1 MLYYSTIMIW
11 TASAKTNHFINL
23 ISQKYIFIFIT
34 LLLLV
39 YFDSSF
45 IDLSERFNIPES
57 KTFLIGIF
65 LFFVTLFIF
74 SNVLLIFTIK
84 NVFLK
89 NYSILGDKVK
99 FIHNFIVIYLISISL
114 LITILFAEMIVYN
127 SYNIYLIYSLLII
140 THLTGIYF
148 SVWGTIKFLNW
159 FKVNQ
164 DKLLLVYAI
173 SFVTFS
179 ALIILSLVYTLTE
192 LGNAPKTITPADL
205 KRTIHVIS
213 VNLSE
218 IYPLYRISYFFTFC
232 SIWVLTAFLL
242 YDYFGRNNRLKFWII
257 LSIPMIFFLIEFFP
271 VTLKL
276 LIGLYQLNPSLFLP
290 FYTILS
296 TIIAFISATM
306 VSITLWLIIR
316 KIPNK
321 SFRNYLILVAFGLLL
336 VLISTHETP
345 FPRFLFPPFGLIT
358 ILFSGLAMYLLFMGF
373 YSASLHISKDMSLV
387 RNFANRIH
395 QYGFFRNIAK
405 SQLEQDIKGIMTKVL
420 QSNEFDISQKG
431 KEHYQELEKQDIEKL
446 FKIVKKE
453 LEVKRS
459 RNNIKK

>member
-1 MLYYSTIMIW
+1 MVWSGF
-11 TASAKTNHFINL
+11 AKTNHFVSL
-23 ISQKYIFIFIT
+23 ISQKYIFIFVT

-45 IDLSERFNIPES
+45 IDLSERFNLPEN
-57 KTFLIGIF
+57 KALLIGIF
-65 LFFVTLFIF
+65 LIFVSLFIF
-74 SNVLLIFTIK
+74 INVLLIFTIN

-89 NYSILGDKVK
+89 NYSILGGKVK
-99 FIHNFIVIYLISISL
+99 VIHNFIVIYLITISL
-114 LITILFAEMIVYN
+114 LITILFAEMIINN

-159 FKVNQ
+159 FKSNK

-179 ALIILSLVYTLTE
+179 VLIALSLVYTITE
-192 LGNAPKTITPADL
+192 LENAPETIIPSDL
-205 KRTIHVIS
+205 KRTIHLIS

-218 IYPLYRISYFFTFC
+218 IYPFYRISFFISFC

-242 YDYFGRNNRLKFWII
+242 YDYFGKSNRLKFWVV
-257 LSIPMIFFLIEFFP
+257 LSVPMTFFLIEFFP

-276 LIGLYQLNPSLFLP
+276 LISLYQLNPSLFLP

-296 TIIAFISATM
+296 TIITFIGATM
-306 VSITLWLIIR
+306 VSITLWLLIR

-336 VLISTHETP
+336 ILISTHETP

-405 SQLEQDIKGIMTKVL
+405 SQLEQDIKGIMTNVL
-420 QSNEFDISQKG
+420 QSNEFDISQKE

-446 FKIVKKE
+446 FQIVKKE

>member
-1 MLYYSTIMIW
+1 MVWSGF
-11 TASAKTNHFINL
+11 AKTNHIVSL
-23 ISQKYIFIFIT
+23 ISQKYIFIFVT
-34 LLLLV
+34 LLFLV

-45 IDLSERFNIPES
+45 VDLSERFHLPANKS
-57 KTFLIGIF
+57 FLSGIF
-65 LFFVTLFIF
+65 LIFVSLFIF
-74 SNVLLIFTIK
+74 INVLLVFTIK

-89 NYSILGDKVK
+89 NYSILGEKVK
-99 FIHNFIVIYLISISL
+99 IIHNFIVIYLITISL
-114 LITILFAEMIVYN
+114 LITILFVEMAIYN
-127 SYNIYLIYSLLII
+127 SYSIYLIYSLLII
-140 THLTGIYF
+140 THFTGIYF
-148 SVWGTIKFLNW
+148 SIWGTIKFLNW
-159 FKVNQ
+159 FKANK

-173 SFVTFS
+173 SFITISV
-179 ALIILSLVYTLTE
+179 LITLSLIYTLTE
-192 LGNAPKTITPADL
+192 LGNSPETITPSDL
-205 KRTIHVIS
+205 KRTIHAIS

-218 IYPLYRISYFFTFC
+218 IYPFYRISFFITFC

-242 YDYFGRNNRLKFWII
+242 YDYFGRNNRLKFWLI

-276 LIGLYQLNPSLFLP
+276 LISLYQLNPSLFLP

-296 TIIAFISATM
+296 TIITFISATM
-306 VSITLWLIIR
+306 VSITLWLLIR

-358 ILFSGLAMYLLFMGF
+358 ILFIGLAIYLLFMGF

-387 RNFANRIH
+387 KNFANRIH

-405 SQLEQDIKGIMTKVL
+405 SQLEQDIKEIMIKAL
-420 QSNEFDISQKG
+420 QSNEFDIRQKE
-431 KEHYQELEKQDIEKL
+431 KVYQQELEKGDIEKL
-446 FKIVKKE
+446 FQIVKNE
-453 LEVKRS
+453 LEFKRS
-459 RNNIKK
+459 SNNQKK